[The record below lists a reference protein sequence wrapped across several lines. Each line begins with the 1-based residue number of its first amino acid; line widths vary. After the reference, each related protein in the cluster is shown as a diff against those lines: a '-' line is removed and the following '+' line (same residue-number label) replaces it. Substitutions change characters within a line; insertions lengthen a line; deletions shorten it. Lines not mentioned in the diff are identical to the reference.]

1 MEEKQMITLEKLLE
15 ELNTIIATYEV
26 NQYSKDP
33 HFAEDLLYRD
43 ICDLTEEIEKCV
55 LIYD

>member
-1 MEEKQMITLEKLLE
+1 MITLEKLLE